1 MKTKSIIMLA
11 ASAAFLTLL
20 SCKPEAPDT
29 GKEPDQPAGQGYIPG
44 TLVAEDN
51 RTEVTLREGTGETK
65 TLGFRYVTDKELA
78 EARTVTLAV
87 DEASTLPEGN
97 YTMPESLTVEAG
109 SDSSD
114 MLELTF
120 KAEGLEAG
128 QYTLV
133 LREVLEEEDDVKA
146 SEPLEFNVTVRTPQA
161 ATYGFLPDYVTVCYV
176 NTNDYQ
182 PLLADA
188 TILQLM
194 KRRAD
199 PINYYPFNIV
209 NLRTI
214 VLKDND
220 GRAELVLGRDME
232 HVLANRAKYIVPM
245 QDKGR
250 KICLTLE
257 GGGTGLGFCN
267 LTDGQID
274 DFVAQVKKVI
284 YDNDLDGVNF
294 FDKGAA
300 YDKAEENGLPAMN
313 TTSYPKLIQKMRA
326 ALPGK
331 LVTLADYEEPTAYFH
346 DTEATGGIK
355 VGKYIDYAWSGYMER
370 EQPLQILDPWGLVD
384 PNDPKVKEAET
395 LVLENL
401 GLEGSF
407 SLKPYERKPI
417 AGLTPDRY
425 SNVACPYNSNE
436 WLYKNESEI
445 SYNLFTF
452 AYCGWWR
459 SNVLVFGDIMS
470 NHQNEYEG
478 TWNTVVQMYYEYV
491 LPSRLF
497 GTGEYSYNI
506 VENREDYSED
516 ETLFTFYGWFSKDWE

>member
-20 SCKPEAPDT
+20 SCKPEGPGT
-29 GKEPDQPAGQGYIPG
+29 GKEPDQPDGQGYIPG

-65 TLGFRYVTDKELA
+65 TLGFQYVTDKELA

-87 DEASTLPEGN
+87 DEASTLPKEN
-97 YTMPESLTVEAG
+97 YAMPESLTVEAG
-109 SDSSD
+109 SDSSE

-220 GRAELVLGRDME
+220 GRAEYVY
-232 HVLANRAKYIVPM
+232 V
-245 QDKGR
+245 
-250 KICLTLE
+250 
-257 GGGTGLGFCN
+257 TGS
-267 LTDGQID
+267 I
-274 DFVAQVKKVI
+274 
-284 YDNDLDGVNF
+284 
-294 FDKGAA
+294 
-300 YDKAEENGLPAMN
+300 
-313 TTSYPKLIQKMRA
+313 
-326 ALPGK
+326 
-331 LVTLADYEEPTAYFH
+331 
-346 DTEATGGIK
+346 
-355 VGKYIDYAWSGYMER
+355 
-370 EQPLQILDPWGLVD
+370 
-384 PNDPKVKEAET
+384 
-395 LVLENL
+395 
-401 GLEGSF
+401 
-407 SLKPYERKPI
+407 
-417 AGLTPDRY
+417 
-425 SNVACPYNSNE
+425 
-436 WLYKNESEI
+436 
-445 SYNLFTF
+445 
-452 AYCGWWR
+452 
-459 SNVLVFGDIMS
+459 
-470 NHQNEYEG
+470 EG
-478 TWNTVVQMYYEYV
+478 TC
-491 LPSRLF
+491 
-497 GTGEYSYNI
+497 TGEQSQI
-506 VENREDYSED
+506 HSADA
-516 ETLFTFYGWFSKDWE
+516 GQGKKDLPYP